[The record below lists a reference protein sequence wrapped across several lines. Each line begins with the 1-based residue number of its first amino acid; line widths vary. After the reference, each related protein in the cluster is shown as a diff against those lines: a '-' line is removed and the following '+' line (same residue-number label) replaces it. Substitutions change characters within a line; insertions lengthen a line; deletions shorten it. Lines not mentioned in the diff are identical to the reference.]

1 MLIVQQSIF
10 NNPFCALDDGPSVT
24 PQDQL
29 AAERHALKLIL
40 TMFATML
47 RYSVPDLD
55 LHRNGDSKNRTRPA
69 DYLPTNVHR
78 SMPALRLSLKWMQV
92 NLHHVKRLTDGLSQQ
107 ERAAFKLDQIWDDLA
122 TFLNLLADVYP
133 YTEDTIFCRDVL
145 KEDAELQGFA
155 ALKRSIDERPLSII
169 SPSKISP
176 KAEMQMRVADMFQ
189 DALSLGKVEWVEF
202 YGKSVEGMDGNRI
215 LHFDTEPTSE
225 DEGDRNEDSAD
236 TTVRVFEE
244 PQGASEDDEEET
256 DYEREAAD
264 EALNPFHPIKP
275 VPHSTSAEDQQQA
288 VAALLSDEDNDLSLI
303 VGHDDDDDDDED
315 EDEEEEVVLFTGR
328 KNIMGGK
335 PTPKPA
341 HLKTTG
347 VIGGGR
353 RASMS
358 PTNSTHSSPGLNENG
373 PSSSGT
379 MGGARMNSSPSV
391 DSVFG
396 GFQFGVPDDWRQSI
410 SSIRTSRTMEAISP
424 SENTWGGLSAH
435 SLGNGLIS
443 PTSYEPRDGSVLN
456 GFGSIPSR
464 GPPGIPFP
472 ASPLNADAPSHF
484 ADSSYSH
491 HQSRQPMYAP
501 HVRPRY
507 QYQSPP
513 QQQQQ
518 QQQQHQEQ
526 HEYLQRGRPGTAQHQ
541 VIQDRDWR

>member
-1 MLIVQQSIF
+1 M
-10 NNPFCALDDGPSVT
+10 T

-29 AAERHALKLIL
+29 TAERHALKLIL
-40 TMFATML
+40 TTFATML
-47 RYSVPDLD
+47 HYSVPDLD
-55 LHRNGDSKNRTRPA
+55 NHRNGDSKNRTRPA

-92 NLHHVKRLTDGLSQQ
+92 NLHHVKRLTDGLSQP
-107 ERAAFKLDQIWDDLA
+107 EKAAFKLDQMWDNLA
-122 TFLNLLADVYP
+122 TFLNLLADVHP
-133 YTEDTIFCRDVL
+133 YTEDIIFCRDVL

-169 SPSKISP
+169 SPTKISP

-189 DALSLGKVEWVEF
+189 DALSLGRVEWVEF
-202 YGKSVEGMDGNRI
+202 YGGSVDGMDGSRS
-215 LHFDTEPTSE
+215 LHFDTEPILE
-225 DEGDRNEDSAD
+225 EEQGKNEDSAE
-236 TTVRVFEE
+236 TTVRAFEE
-244 PQGASEDDEEET
+244 ESQEEHEEEEET
-256 DYEREAAD
+256 DYEREAGD
-264 EALNPFHPIKP
+264 EALNPFHPVKATP
-275 VPHSTSAEDQQQA
+275 QSSSARPAKDQQQDVEDDSEQRQA
-288 VAALLSDEDNDLSLI
+288 VDALVFDDDDDNALSLI
-303 VGHDDDDDDDED
+303 VGGDDEDDDE
-315 EDEEEEVVLFTGR
+315 EEEEVVLFTGR
-328 KNIMGGK
+328 KNIVGGK
-335 PTPKPA
+335 PTPRPA

-353 RASMS
+353 RSSMS
-358 PTNSTHSSPGLNENG
+358 PTNSNHSSPGLNENG
-373 PSSSGT
+373 PSTSGT

-424 SENTWGGLSAH
+424 SENTWGRLSSH

-472 ASPLNADAPSHF
+472 ASPLNADPPAYF
-484 ADSSYSH
+484 ADPSFPH

-501 HVRPRY
+501 HVRPRF

-513 QQQQQ
+513 QQLQQQ
-518 QQQQHQEQ
+518 EPQQEQ
-526 HEYLQRGRPGTAQHQ
+526 HEYLHRGRPGTAQHQ
-541 VIQDRDWR
+541 VIQDPDWR